1 MLFQFFSYAYSVL
14 FKFFFCSFVFSSV
27 GINWDL
33 LHAKWVLDQ
42 AAATSFPW
50 LINSGV
56 GAQWPIF
63 GQPLLNSLPFCL
75 HILQYVLY
83 ICLVLEYIRP
93 CSLLR
98 QENPEDTPHISF
110 SEAPTYSR
118 DSWVLH
124 HHSAQCSVTALY
136 HQPSLYYFF
145 PWDRISLSCV
155 D

>member
-33 LHAKWVLDQ
+33 LHVKWVLDQ

-56 GAQWPIF
+56 GVQCPIL
-63 GQPLLNSLPFCL
+63 GQLLLNSVPFCL

-83 ICLVLEYIRP
+83 ICLVLEYIGP

-98 QENPEDTPHISF
+98 QENPEGTPHISF
-110 SEAPTYSR
+110 GILKLQPTLGTHEYCIIT
-118 DSWVLH
+118 VL
-124 HHSAQCSVTALY
+124 SAQ
-136 HQPSLYYFF
+136 SLPCTISPHCTIFF
-145 PWDRISLSCV
+145 LETEFH
-155 D
+155 